1 MENYENPQVDEVLD
15 VDTEEPTLGESVE
28 ICNKVDRAGPL
39 DGLLKHIQE
48 CLEKQDAKGFA
59 ETYAKAGATIL
70 QQVAAELEKNQI
82 TFTPED
88 VQFLDGYFI
97 FAMGTNSVL
106 HFHVKE
112 CPGWKFGI
120 WFGTVETEDS
130 TEECKKYKLDEITAD
145 FFTQY
150 EDCIDKFK
158 PSASTI
164 STYEGHFVLEDLN
177 LNWFFY
183 HRIADTI
190 QMIIKYPAVMWYRDV
205 HYADLNYDYVTVEEA
220 NEAFTEWR
228 LKENNKKLIH
238 AENEK
243 VMLDALKYIAGPVI
257 EAGEAF
263 IADSG
268 ENCSPR
274 YRLVLL
280 NTGDPKEDGCYRIWD
295 LGYEDAEED
304 KKYFEEKE
312 KECEERA
319 KDVYWFNPVSDCCS
333 YISKERFEQA
343 KYYNEHPE
351 EDDD

>member
-1 MENYENPQVDEVLD
+1 MENYENLQVDEVLD
-15 VDTEEPTLGESVE
+15 VDAEEPELDEK
-28 ICNKVDRAGPL
+28 NDNAGPL

-48 CLEKQDAKGFA
+48 SLKKADAKGFA

-70 QQVAAELEKNQI
+70 QQVAEELKEDQI

-120 WFGTVETEDS
+120 WFSTIETEDS

-164 STYEGHFVLEDLN
+164 STYEKHLSIEDLKS
-177 LNWFFY
+177 NWFFY
-183 HRIADTI
+183 NRIAKTI
-190 QMIIKYPAVMWYRDV
+190 KMIIKYPAVMWYRDV

-220 NEAFTEWR
+220 HEEFTEWC

-257 EAGEAF
+257 ESGEAF

-268 ENCSPR
+268 ENCYPR
-274 YRLVLL
+274 YRLIIL
-280 NTGDPKEDGCYRIWD
+280 NTGDPKDDGCYRIWD

-312 KECEERA
+312 KECKERA
-319 KDVYWFNPVSDCCS
+319 KGIWWSNPVSDCCS
-333 YISKERFEQA
+333 YMSKECFEQS
-343 KYYNEHPE
+343 KYYHEHPE